1 MLIIV
6 YYLTNHSLTLAQ
18 AKHIELNEVGGT
30 GMNTNDDLLSFAE
43 DTSSSDDQSTHEE
56 LDFWHLMV
64 VDDEPEVH
72 SVTRLALKGFDFL
85 GKKLKIHSANS
96 ASEAKKMLLSDIPF
110 AIALIDVVMETD
122 HAGLNLVRWIR
133 EDQKNLNIRLVLRT
147 GQPGQAPEREVITNY
162 DINDYKEKTELT
174 SNKLYTL
181 TYSCLRAYRDIIA
194 LYENK
199 LGLETIIQSSN
210 KIFAHQSL
218 DDFTQ
223 GALQQLC
230 ALLHIDTGAFYSN
243 VDSIAASHGEAGSK
257 ILAATGRFRKFLHRP
272 LEELLNSLKE
282 HQLKELYNRGGQHF
296 GEDCFI
302 GVYDSHIDRQNLLF
316 LEGVN
321 IATEADKQ
329 LVKLFGA
336 NIGVAFDNQSMFD
349 EVETT
354 QREMIYRMSE
364 AVESRSKETS
374 NHVKRVALTCQYIAR
389 AHKLT
394 EREIN
399 IIYKAAPLHD
409 IGKIAI
415 PDHVL
420 NKPGKLTPDEWKIMK
435 THAQI
440 GFDILST
447 SELEILRAGSK
458 ISGEHHENWDGSGYP
473 NGKKGED
480 IHIFGRIA
488 AIADVLDAL
497 INKRCYKTAWPIE
510 EAMAFIRE
518 MSGVKF
524 DPKLV
529 DLVFEH
535 QSALLNI
542 QNKYA
547 D

>member
-1 MLIIV
+1 MSKS
-6 YYLTNHSLTLAQ
+6 N
-18 AKHIELNEVGGT
+18 ELLVFS
-30 GMNTNDDLLSFAE
+30 D
-43 DTSSSDDQSTHEE
+43 DTSSNDAPDSSEPE
-56 LDFWHLMV
+56 DFWHLLV

-72 SVTRLALKGFDFL
+72 SVTRLALKGFEFL
-85 GKKLKIHSANS
+85 GKQLKVHSANS
-96 ASEAKKMLLSDIPF
+96 AAEAKEILLGGIDF
-110 AIALIDVVMETD
+110 AMALIDVVMETD

-133 EDQKNLNIRLVLRT
+133 DEQKNLNIRLVLRT

-194 LYENK
+194 LYQNK

-218 DDFTQ
+218 TDFTQ

-230 ALLHIDTGAFYSN
+230 ALLRIDTGAFYSN
-243 VDSIAASHGEAGSK
+243 VDSLAASHGEAGSK
-257 ILAATGRFRKFLHRP
+257 ILAATGRFRKFINRP
-272 LEELLNSLKE
+272 LDELLSNLEDHK
-282 HQLKELYNRGGQHF
+282 LKELYKIGGQHF
-296 GEDCFI
+296 GDDYFM
-302 GVYDSHIDRQNLLF
+302 GVYDSHIERQNLLY
-316 LEGVN
+316 LEGIN
-321 IATEADKQ
+321 TTTEADKQ

-336 NIGVAFDNQSMFD
+336 NIGVAFDNQSMFE

-374 NHVKRVALTCQYIAR
+374 NHVKRVALTCQYLAR

-394 EREIN
+394 ERETN
-399 IIYKAAPLHD
+399 ILYKAAPLHD

-420 NKPGKLTPDEWKIMK
+420 NKPGKLTPDEWEIMK

-440 GFDILST
+440 GFDILSS
-447 SELEILRAGSK
+447 SELEILRAGA
-458 ISGEHHENWDGSGYP
+458 IVAGEHHENWDGSGYP
-473 NGKKGED
+473 NGKKGND

-488 AIADVLDAL
+488 AVADVLDAL
-497 INKRCYKTAWPIE
+497 INKRCYKTAWPIDK
-510 EAMAFIRE
+510 AMDFLRE

-524 DPKLV
+524 DPLLV

-535 QSALLNI
+535 QVQLLDI
-542 QNKYA
+542 QEKYA

>member
-1 MLIIV
+1 MK
-6 YYLTNHSLTLAQ
+6 TSD
-18 AKHIELNEVGGT
+18 E
-30 GMNTNDDLLSFAE
+30 LLSF
-43 DTSSSDDQSTHEE
+43 TDDSRSNINQGGQEE
-56 LDFWHLMV
+56 LDVWHLLV

-72 SVTRLALKGFDFL
+72 SVTRLALKGFEFL
-85 GKKLKIHSANS
+85 GKQLKIHSANS
-96 ASEAKKMLLSDIPF
+96 ASEAKEMLLGEISF

-133 EDQKNLNIRLVLRT
+133 EDQEDLNIRLVLRT

-272 LEELLNSLKE
+272 LEELLSSLEDHNLRKFF
-282 HQLKELYNRGGQHF
+282 NTGGQHF
-296 GEDCFI
+296 GDDFFI

-316 LEGVN
+316 LEGVKV
-321 IATEADKQ
+321 ATEADKQ

-336 NIGVAFDNQSMFD
+336 NIGVAFDNQSMFE

-374 NHVKRVALTCQYIAR
+374 NHVKRVALTCEYIAY
-389 AHKLT
+389 AHGLN
-394 EREIN
+394 EREVN
-399 IIYKAAPLHD
+399 ILYKAAPLHD

-415 PDHVL
+415 PDYVL
-420 NKPGKLTPDEWKIMK
+420 NKPGKLTPDEWEIMK

-447 SELEILRAGSK
+447 SELEILRAGAK
-458 ISGEHHENWDGSGYP
+458 VAGEHHENWDGSGYP

-480 IHIFGRIA
+480 IHIYGRIA
-488 AIADVLDAL
+488 AVADVLDAL
-497 INKRCYKTAWPIE
+497 INKRCYKKAWPIS
-510 EAMAFIRE
+510 EAMGFIRE
-518 MSGVKF
+518 MAGVKF
-524 DPKLV
+524 DPVLV

-535 QSALLNI
+535 QAALLNI
-542 QNKYA
+542 QEKYA

>member
-1 MLIIV
+1 MD
-6 YYLTNHSLTLAQ
+6 
-18 AKHIELNEVGGT
+18 
-30 GMNTNDDLLSFAE
+30 TNDELLDFTD
-43 DTSSSDDQSTHEE
+43 DTSSSDNQDAYEE
-56 LDFWHLMV
+56 LDFWHLLV

-72 SVTRLALKGFDFL
+72 SVTRLALKGFEFL
-85 GKKLKIHSANS
+85 GKQLKIHSANS
-96 ASEAKKMLLSDIPF
+96 ASKAKEMLLGETPF

-122 HAGLNLVRWIR
+122 QAGLNLVRWIR
-133 EDQKNLNIRLVLRT
+133 EDHKDLHIRLVLRT

-181 TYSCLRAYRDIIA
+181 IYSCLRAYRDIIA

-199 LGLETIIQSSN
+199 LGLETIIESSN

-218 DDFTQ
+218 GDFTQ

-243 VDSIAASHGEAGSK
+243 VDSIAASHGESGSK

-272 LEELLNSLKE
+272 LEELLSSLEDKN
-282 HQLKELYNRGGQHF
+282 LIKFFNTGGQHF
-296 GEDCFI
+296 GDNFFI

-316 LEGVN
+316 LDGVN
-321 IATEADKQ
+321 VATEADKQ
-329 LVKLFGA
+329 LIKLFGA
-336 NIGVAFDNQSMFD
+336 NIGVAFDNQSMFE

-389 AHKLT
+389 ALKLSD
-394 EREIN
+394 RQVN
-399 IIYKAAPLHD
+399 ILYKAAPLHD

-420 NKPGKLTPDEWKIMK
+420 NKPGKLTPDEWVIMQ

-440 GFDILST
+440 GFDILSS
-447 SELEILRAGSK
+447 SELDILRAGAK
-458 ISGEHHENWDGSGYP
+458 VAGEHHENWDGSGYP
-473 NGKKGED
+473 NGKKGEG
-480 IHIFGRIA
+480 IHLFGRIA
-488 AIADVLDAL
+488 AVADVLDAL

-510 EAMAFIRE
+510 EAMGFIRE

-535 QSALLNI
+535 QTALLNI
-542 QNKYA
+542 QEKYA